1 MLHQPAIGSCMTDHD
16 DQRLAAPRPKYP
28 NAAISGSPPASLDG
42 IKAVISWQ
50 EAPMVHPLT
59 CGRDSNHRHLVPSV
73 GFGHVQLMCLD
84 CDYWQ
89 FVPLV
94 VFSRWAALKAEAD
107 AQAGDL

>member
-1 MLHQPAIGSCMTDHD
+1 MMRADNNP
-16 DQRLAAPRPKYP
+16 PRFA
-28 NAAISGSPPASLDG
+28 NAMIPGSPPASMDG

-50 EAPMVHPLT
+50 DSAMVHPLT
-59 CGRDSNHRHLVPSV
+59 CGRDSTHQPLVPSV
-73 GFGHVQLMCLD
+73 GFGHVTLHCLD
-84 CDYWQ
+84 CTYWQ